1 MWIQPP
7 ESARPSTL
15 SVTTHTHTKER
26 MERLFEWTGRQAG
39 KQAGSLPVEEEL
51 FRGTWCTFGTYPAG
65 IVSVRFRWSSMS
77 ALSLLWLLKRMSVRP
92 SIHPPVHQSVPTTAG
107 AMFICPSAAVS
118 VHGFI
123 CLSGWRIKNTISGSL
138 VGTTENKHSHDSLKC
153 LQFFQTWKILRDA
166 SLLLLSLLSYIKL

>member
-15 SVTTHTHTKER
+15 SVTTHTKER
-26 MERLFEWTGRQAG
+26 MERLFGWTGRQAG

-92 SIHPPVHQSVPTTAG
+92 SIYPPVHQSVPTTAG
-107 AMFICPSAAVS
+107 AMFICPSATVS